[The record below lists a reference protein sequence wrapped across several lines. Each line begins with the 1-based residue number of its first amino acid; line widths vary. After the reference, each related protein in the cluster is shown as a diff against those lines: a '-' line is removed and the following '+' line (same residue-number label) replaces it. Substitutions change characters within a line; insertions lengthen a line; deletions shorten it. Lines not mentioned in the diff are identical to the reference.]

1 MNLERIN
8 LEKRKLEAKYTRPL
22 RAIFKQMN
30 QDAVVL
36 YRATGNIPAESVA
49 QNYTLEFIKIIRDA
63 MRLSIRK
70 FGFIQRKKDKKFDVE
85 KQIAIFDYQIVKK
98 QILFESTD
106 DELEKID
113 NEFALLAISFVAT
126 ESQRQSLFIEET
138 NAKELNKAQQNS
150 IILQGMK
157 EDKLKEQ
164 IAKLIAEI
172 NQENFNAL
180 ISGEPVNQKLEK
192 KLSLLKKKLE
202 TLERNTKDEIVLSI
216 EEELSKKE
224 ESRAD
229 LIAQL
234 AVGIAES
241 WAREQEVAILAL
253 ALGLQLNK
261 AWVTSFI
268 NSRDTHIAAN
278 GQTVGINEYF
288 TVGGYRAKTPRDPSL
303 PIQELANCH
312 CSVRYS

>member
-1 MNLERIN
+1 
-8 LEKRKLEAKYTRPL
+8 
-22 RAIFKQMN
+22 
-30 QDAVVL
+30 
-36 YRATGNIPAESVA
+36 
-49 QNYTLEFIKIIRDA
+49 